1 MKKNNNK
8 GFVLAETLIVTVF
21 LMYIFSMIYA
31 NFYPLMGEYEKRENY
46 DNIDGKYTAYW
57 VKRIIE
63 DADYT
68 QNMNSLEIE
77 GKPYVKFD
85 CQNINYNAADKRSM
99 CARLMKELEVKDCN
113 DNGTNCKIYIT
124 KYNLETFQSEIASGN
139 YDKGFKEYVNYLPQ
153 YKYESQNGAK
163 YRVIVVMQNKKNGN
177 NYKSYATIEVK
188 K

>member
-31 NFYPLMGEYEKRENY
+31 NFYPLIGEYEKRENY

-63 DADYT
+63 DADYVEDI
-68 QNMNSLEIE
+68 NFSGGSNYI
-77 GKPYVKFD
+77 KFN
-85 CQNINYNAADKRSM
+85 CEKIKSTAEDKRNM
-99 CARLMKELEVKDCN
+99 CARLMKELEVKGCD
-113 DNGTNCKIYIT
+113 DNGKNCEIYIT
-124 KYNLETFQSEIASGN
+124 NYNLETFQSEIATGN